1 MLPLAPVVI
10 FAYKRKAEL
19 KRAVEA
25 LQACNLADETNLFIF
40 SDGPKGEKDN
50 KEVLEVRAYIQ
61 SIKGFKK
68 TTFFFSKQNKGLGAS
83 IIGGVTE
90 IIKSYETLIVLEDD
104 LVPSKNF
111 LQYMNQGLST
121 YRDDRKVFSI
131 SGYNY
136 PFKTKDG
143 VSNDAYF
150 LPRTCSYGW
159 ATWKD
164 RWEGLDWDIRDF
176 EEFSKNKTEIRKF
189 NTGGNDLYQMLSRQ
203 QAGIIDSW
211 AIRWSFNQYKKNAVT
226 VYPILS
232 KIRNTGFNELST
244 NTNIY
249 NKYYTEFDEGDKEE
263 FKFPSKVEVDPFY
276 LKQLQHFYSLKS
288 RIKNRI
294 LTHFF
299 KLGLIKN
306 KV

>member
-1 MLPLAPVVI
+1 MSTLAPVVI

-19 KRAVEA
+19 KRAVEG
-25 LQACNLADETNLFIF
+25 LQACHLADETDLFIF
-40 SDGPKGEKDN
+40 SDGPKGEKDIN
-50 KEVLEVRAYIQ
+50 GVNEVRDFIQ

-68 TTFFFSKQNKGLGAS
+68 ITYFFSEQNKGLGSS
-83 IIGGVTE
+83 IIGGVAKILESHQT
-90 IIKSYETLIVLEDD
+90 IIVLEDD

-111 LQYMNQGLST
+111 LQYMNQGLQT
-121 YRDDRKVFSI
+121 YRDDLKVFSI

-136 PFKTKDG
+136 PFKIKHNEA
-143 VSNDAYF
+143 NDAYF

-159 ATWKD
+159 ATWRN
-164 RWEGLDWDIRDF
+164 RWEGLDWEIRDF
-176 EEFSKNKTEIRKF
+176 EEFSKNKTAIRKF
-189 NTGGNDLYQMLSRQ
+189 NSGGKDLYQMLSRQ

-211 AIRWSFNQYKKNAVT
+211 AIRWSYNQFKRNAVT

-232 KIRNTGFNELST
+232 KIKNTGFSEQST

-249 NKYYTEFDEGDKEE
+249 NKYYTEFDKGDKDI
-263 FKFPSKVEVDPFY
+263 FLFPSTPQVDSFY
-276 LKQLQHFYSLKS
+276 LKQLQNFYSIKS

-294 LTHFF
+294 LTFLY
-299 KLGLIKN
+299 KVGIITN